1 MESPGNSPPTPVPDP
16 WGSFSFTS
24 TTRRPTVTEV
34 PVLSREWVL
43 DPSTPPQVLREWSK
57 TVVHVGPGL
66 SYVRAVD
73 DWNLKHVRT
82 LS

>member
-1 MESPGNSPPTPVPDP
+1 M
-16 WGSFSFTS
+16 
-24 TTRRPTVTEV
+24 TEV